1 MWQGTHLEDIVVEEN
16 HDDAGDIE
24 WGQGRI
30 YDEIAVVEEAVVVEA
45 VGGVVQAEYDGAPYS
60 SRNDPDKDDGQ
71 PHAAVVL
78 MFGVLYGL
86 GDCDVPAS
94 TQTSW

>member
-1 MWQGTHLEDIVVEEN
+1 M
-16 HDDAGDIE
+16 
-24 WGQGRI
+24 
-30 YDEIAVVEEAVVVEA
+30 EA

-94 TQTSW
+94 TQTS